1 MSSNHN
7 SFPAFSKTMYPA
19 PNEHPEFDI
28 SRLEWA
34 RILLFHLSRG
44 KFYGKITFTF
54 EEGKIQRA
62 EKNESLKP

>member
-1 MSSNHN
+1 MSNPQPSY
-7 SFPAFSKTMYPA
+7 SKNIYPA
-19 PNEHPEFDI
+19 PIEHPEFDI